1 MHCAPKPL
9 HGDPRDVRTALRNA
23 PIVPL
28 FLSSPGL
35 VALWTHSADGAPEGT
50 AGSSWHQA
58 VSVLPSET
66 SDANCSTGVGCFSP
80 SDWCPVSCYLCYPSF
95 LCFFSSLIASPDT
108 WHCTPEA
115 APT

>member
-35 VALWTHSADGAPEGT
+35 VALPSGPTVLMEHQRALQAAAGT
-50 AGSSWHQA
+50 RLFQ
-58 VSVLPSET
+58 
-66 SDANCSTGVGCFSP
+66 C
-80 SDWCPVSCYLCYPSF
+80 CPQRPLMP
-95 LCFFSSLIASPDT
+95 T
-108 WHCTPEA
+108 A
-115 APT
+115 APGLGVFLPQTGALFPVTFVTPPFCVSSPP